1 MTRDGHTD
9 DIILLR
15 CCGEEIS
22 PYLDAAARLRIGVF
36 REYPYLYDGSAEY
49 EAGYLRRYLECPE
62 SLFVCALAAGEVIG
76 VSTALPLAAAD
87 EAFQR
92 PFVQAGVAVES
103 IYYLGESCLLPE
115 YRGRGIG
122 HAFFDHRESRAREL
136 GYAMTTFCSVLRP
149 PDHPHKPQDYRS
161 HEWFWQKRGYHPNG
175 LVAELEWEQI
185 DAAGEV
191 KNRLEFWQKPLG

>member
-36 REYPYLYDGSAEY
+36 REYPYLYDGSVQY

-161 HEWFWQKRGYHPNG
+161 HEWFWQKRGYLPNG

>member
-1 MTRDGHTD
+1 MSRDGHTD

-15 CCGEEIS
+15 CCGDEIL

-49 EAGYLRRYLECPE
+49 EAVYLRRYIDCPE

-76 VSTALPLAAAD
+76 VSTALPLSAAD
-87 EAFQR
+87 EAFQQ
-92 PFVQAGVAVES
+92 PFRDAGIAVES
-103 IYYLGESCLLPE
+103 FYYLGESCLLPG

-122 HAFFDHRESRAREL
+122 HAFFDHREACAREL

-149 PDHPHKPQDYRS
+149 PDHPCKPADYRS
-161 HEWFWQKRGYHPNG
+161 HARFWHKRGYDPNG
-175 LVAELEWEQI
+175 LVAELAWEQI

-191 KNRLEFWQKPLG
+191 RNRLEFWQKSLR

>member
-36 REYPYLYDGSAEY
+36 REYPYLYDGSAAY

-87 EAFQR
+87 EAFQQ

-103 IYYLGESCLLPE
+103 LYYLGESCLLPE

-161 HEWFWQKRGYHPNG
+161 HEWFWRKRGYHPND

-191 KNRLEFWQKPLG
+191 KNRLEFWQKQLG

>member
-1 MTRDGHTD
+1 MTRDGHMD

-15 CCGEEIS
+15 CCGDEIT

-36 REYPYLYDGSAEY
+36 REYPYLYEGSAAY
-49 EAGYLRRYLECPE
+49 EAVYLRRYIECPE

-76 VSTALPLAAAD
+76 VSTALPLTAAD
-87 EAFQR
+87 EAFQQ

-103 IYYLGESCLLPE
+103 FYYLGESCLLPE

-122 HAFFDHRESRAREL
+122 NAFFDHRESRAREL

-149 PDHPHKPQDYRS
+149 LDHPLKPENYRS
-161 HEWFWQKRGYHPNG
+161 HTQFWQKRGYHPNG